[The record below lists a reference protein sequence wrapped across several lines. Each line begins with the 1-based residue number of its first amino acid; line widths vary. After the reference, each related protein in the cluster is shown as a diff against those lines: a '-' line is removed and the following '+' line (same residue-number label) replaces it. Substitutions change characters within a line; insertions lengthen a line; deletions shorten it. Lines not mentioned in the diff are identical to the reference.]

1 MRSPVVIRATAF
13 RPGRVEV
20 TGDYSLIRRDALAWR
35 LALADLLGT
44 AGRRDH
50 GRTAAIALRRRIAIG
65 RFRRLA
71 AAPSRV
77 VVERSGAMGL
87 GVDWIGDRRC
97 RGFRIGVDAFSPDLS
112 RAPGNHRQ
120 QECTDEHRKHR
131 LAVLPLSRV
140 RRVLGYLFGLAL
152 RLVVRIRH
160 HKNSLGVDRT
170 NRGPL
175 RKFQTFRR
183 RAARLRKNLRNI
195 CRALRLETA
204 IPLMETS
211 MKIVLAPLLVC
222 LTAFSAM
229 AADDAAKQHATDFA
243 AKAAMSNMFEIE
255 AAKIEIASGK
265 ADDAKQFAQD
275 MIRDHGKAGPVL
287 NNAAKQDGI
296 ELPAALDAEYT
307 SKLAALRQSDAA
319 NLDQAYLSTQVTAHE
334 EAVNLFDRYSKQGPD
349 GQLKRTAAKI
359 LPDLRMHL
367 TRIRGLTLK

>member
-1 MRSPVVIRATAF
+1 
-13 RPGRVEV
+13 
-20 TGDYSLIRRDALAWR
+20 
-35 LALADLLGT
+35 
-44 AGRRDH
+44 
-50 GRTAAIALRRRIAIG
+50 
-65 RFRRLA
+65 
-71 AAPSRV
+71 
-77 VVERSGAMGL
+77 
-87 GVDWIGDRRC
+87 
-97 RGFRIGVDAFSPDLS
+97 
-112 RAPGNHRQ
+112 
-120 QECTDEHRKHR
+120 
-131 LAVLPLSRV
+131 
-140 RRVLGYLFGLAL
+140 
-152 RLVVRIRH
+152 
-160 HKNSLGVDRT
+160 
-170 NRGPL
+170 
-175 RKFQTFRR
+175 
-183 RAARLRKNLRNI
+183 
-195 CRALRLETA
+195 
-204 IPLMETS
+204 

-229 AADDAAKQHATDFA
+229 AADDAAKRHATDFA

-255 AAKIEIASGK
+255 AAKIEIASGR